1 MLLLKIEKK
10 ESKTLETFQKLL
22 ELISQTLSTIRAGK
36 ARALEEMFMRELTK
50 N

>member
-1 MLLLKIEKK
+1 MLLLRIEKK

-22 ELISQTLSTIRAGK
+22 EWISQTLSTIRAGNAK
-36 ARALEEMFMRELTK
+36 AVEEMFMRELTK

>member
-22 ELISQTLSTIRAGK
+22 EWITKPLVQSEQ
-36 ARALEEMFMRELTK
+36 ARLEQ
-50 N
+50 

>member
-10 ESKTLETFQKLL
+10 ESKTLETFLKLL
-22 ELISQTLSTIRAGK
+22 EWISQTLSTIRAGNAK
-36 ARALEEMFMRELTK
+36 AVEEMFMRELTK